1 MAKGIYH
8 FFQPLRVKADTGS
21 ITPIISAFIAAVL
34 ISSAILSTG
43 CLQTEQSPAPACEDA
58 AAHAEM
64 QQILG
69 TLQGDINTRLLT
81 LDKTA
86 AKTAAELSD
95 MGLDASCACN
105 YVPLTTLLYADPSG
119 YTVITVDRDGT
130 VLTGLPASKTETLI
144 RKNIGNQTVIQEL
157 FTTRQALMSDL
168 FLLEQGGYASVIE
181 YPIFTDEEGLV
192 GLVSLAFSPDAIIGH
207 YAVPAVEGTPYTIMA
222 AQTDGRVLYDA
233 DPVEIGKET
242 FNESLYNDFPE
253 RLEFAHHYAG
263 NWSGY
268 DTYTFYDTGF
278 DKVVQKEAYWTT
290 IGMHGTEW
298 RLIIIRETGETP

>member
-1 MAKGIYH
+1 M
-8 FFQPLRVKADTGS
+8 KADTGFN
-21 ITPIISAFIAAVL
+21 TTFLTAFIAVVL
-34 ISSAILSTG
+34 ISSVILAAG
-43 CLQTEQSPAPACEDA
+43 CLRTEESPATASDDA

-64 QQILG
+64 QQILS

-81 LDKTA
+81 LDK
-86 AKTAAELSD
+86 KTAEAASDLSE
-95 MGLDASCACN
+95 MGLDSSCVCN
-105 YVPLTTLLYADPSG
+105 FEPLTTLLYADRSSK
-119 YTVITVDRDGT
+119 TVITVGRDGT
-130 VLTGLPASKTETLI
+130 VLTGLPATKTEMLI
-144 RKNIGNQTVIQEL
+144 GKNLGNQTVVQEL
-157 FTTRQALMSDL
+157 FTTRQALLSDL
-168 FLLEQGGYASVIE
+168 FPLEQGGYASVIE
-181 YPIFTDEEGLV
+181 YPVFTEDEKLA
-192 GLVSLAFSPDAIIGH
+192 GLVSISFAPDEIIRD

-253 RLEFAHHYAG
+253 ILDFAHRYAG